1 MSRVFVQGAGAV
13 SPAGW
18 GREALMRAMQR
29 GVPMPAQALS
39 EPGFHVHPQ
48 ARRVPAPGAPHVFA
62 RHPRFRRA
70 SPITHF
76 AMAACLEALGGISAT
91 TALAGQRLGIVVAVH
106 TGSIQYS
113 TRFFGEVLQNP
124 ATASP
129 LLFPET
135 VFNAPASHIAAFLGG
150 QPMTCTLVGD
160 ETALFQALAIGANWL
175 LQDQVDICLV
185 VGAEEASLLVADAL
199 RRFSTTAV
207 PAEGAG
213 AVLLAKASPGAAGVE
228 LALVTAPRTYAGCI
242 SRNAAALAMSRDLPP
257 ERPGE
262 LLVDSRCGC
271 PRRDRA
277 ESAAWAGWTGPRFSP
292 RAILGQALCA
302 GSAWQL
308 VIAWDWLSRG
318 EAAVANISLVGA
330 NQQALATRLERVGP
344 TPMPASLESQ
354 TATPNPCPNL

>member
-1 MSRVFVQGAGAV
+1 MSSVLVQGAGAV

-18 GREALMRAMQR
+18 GRDALIRAVQR
-29 GVPMPAQALS
+29 GVPLPADALT
-39 EPGFHVHPQ
+39 EPGFQRHPPS
-48 ARRVPAPGAPHVFA
+48 RRVPTPGAPPVFA

-76 AMAACLEALGGISAT
+76 AMAACLEALGGTAAT
-91 TALAGQRLGIVVAVH
+91 TAWAGRRMGIVVGVH

-113 TRFFGEVLQNP
+113 TRFFGEVLQDP

-150 QPMTCTLVGD
+150 HPLTCTLVGD
-160 ETALFQALAIGANWL
+160 ETAFLQALAFGANWL
-175 LQDQVDICLV
+175 RQDRVDLCLV
-185 VGAEEASLLVADAL
+185 IGAEEASLLVADAL
-199 RRFSTTAV
+199 RHFTSTTI

-213 AVLLAKASPGAAGVE
+213 AVLLGKPSPATAGVE
-228 LALVTAPRTYAGCI
+228 LALVTAPRTYAGST
-242 SRNAAALAMSRDLPP
+242 SRDAAALAMRRDLPP

-262 LLVDSRCGC
+262 LLVDSRGGC

-277 ESAAWAGWTGPRFSP
+277 ETAAWAGWTGDRLSP

-302 GSAWQL
+302 ASAWQL
-308 VIAWDWLSRG
+308 VIAWDWLNHG
-318 EAAVANISLVGA
+318 QAAAANVSLVGS
-330 NQQALATRLERVGP
+330 NQQALATRLERVGT
-344 TPMPASLESQ
+344 TPMTVGLESRA
-354 TATPNPCPNL
+354 ATLNPHPDP